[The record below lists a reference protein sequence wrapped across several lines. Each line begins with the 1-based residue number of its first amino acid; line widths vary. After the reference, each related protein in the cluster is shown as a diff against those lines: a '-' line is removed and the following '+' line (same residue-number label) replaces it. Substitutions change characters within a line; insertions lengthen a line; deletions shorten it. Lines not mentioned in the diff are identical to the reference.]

1 MPVVKFFPFFVLA
14 IGLLESKK
22 RKRDIPKKRKRRA
35 AREHSSDSRGK
46 GALRS
51 LAWVD
56 GHIAREH
63 AQTF

>member
-46 GALRS
+46 GALP
-51 LAWVD
+51 
-56 GHIAREH
+56 
-63 AQTF
+63 